1 MINKKLL
8 VVGLISSVAMVGCNK
23 EAAKQDEVVKLE
35 TLEQKVNYIVAQ
47 NMALNLQQSG
57 LTVEPDAFA
66 QGLRDIRNGVESRLT
81 DEEKEVVMQTF
92 QEQAMAKHEEELR
105 KLSDA
110 NLAEGQAYLETNKAK
125 EGVQVTDSGL
135 QYRVLTEGD
144 GVKPSETDTVSV
156 HYSGKLIDGTEFDSS
171 YGRGEPVNFPVNGV
185 IAGWTEA
192 LQLMPQGSKW
202 ELVIPSDLAYGPG
215 GNGPIPPNAV
225 LVFEVELL
233 EVKASD

>member
-8 VVGLISSVAMVGCNK
+8 VIGLISSVAMVGCNK
-23 EAAKQDEVVKLE
+23 ETAKQDDVVKLD

-57 LTVEPDAFA
+57 LTIEPGAFA
-66 QGLRDIRNGVESRLT
+66 QGLRDIHNGVESRLT

-105 KLSDA
+105 KLSDS
-110 NLAEGQAYLETNKAK
+110 NLAEGQAYLETNQAK

>member
-233 EVKASD
+233 EVTAND

>member
-23 EAAKQDEVVKLE
+23 EAAKQDEVAKLE
-35 TLEQKVNYIVAQ
+35 TLEQKVNYIVGQ

-57 LTVEPDAFA
+57 LTLEPEAFA
-66 QGLRDIRNGVESRLT
+66 QGLRDVRNGAESRLT

-105 KLSDA
+105 KLSDT
-110 NLAEGQAYLETNKAK
+110 NLAEGQAYLEANKAK
-125 EGVQVTDSGL
+125 DGVQVTDSGL
-135 QYRVLTEGD
+135 QYRVITEGE
-144 GVKPSETDTVSV
+144 GVKPSETDTVTV

-171 YGRGEPVNFPVNGV
+171 YARGEPVNFPVNGV

-233 EVKASD
+233 EVKASE